1 MKTIDN
7 PLVWMHNA
15 LERYTFR
22 TKPVVKE
29 DRVEQGFED
38 IVDQYGDFVYNLT
51 YRILGNHADA
61 EEAAQDA
68 FLAAYRNFHRFR
80 GESKVSTWLY
90 RIATNAALMKLRK
103 DRNKRRLT
111 QTGYDDMEL
120 ASPGEGPEKLALNSE
135 LRSRLE
141 EGLELLPPNLKTAVV
156 LRDVQGLSNEE
167 AAEVLKIS
175 VSSLKARLHRGRV
188 LLRKHLQDYLAQNQ

>member
-1 MKTIDN
+1 
-7 PLVWMHNA
+7 
-15 LERYTFR
+15 
-22 TKPVVKE
+22 VKE
-29 DRVEQGFED
+29 GEVKQGFED
-38 IVDQYGDFVYNLT
+38 IVEEYGDFVYNLT

-61 EEAAQDA
+61 EDAAQDA

-103 DRNKRRLT
+103 DRNPRTLT
-111 QTGYDDMEL
+111 QTGYDEL
-120 ASPGEGPEKLALNSE
+120 QLTSPLEGPEKLALNSE
-135 LRSRLE
+135 LREHLE

-156 LRDVQGLSNEE
+156 LRDIQGLSNEE
-167 AAEVLKIS
+167 AAEVLDIS

-188 LLRKHLQDYLAQNQ
+188 LLRQHLQDYVARNQ

>member
-1 MKTIDN
+1 MK
-7 PLVWMHNA
+7 
-15 LERYTFR
+15 
-22 TKPVVKE
+22 
-29 DRVEQGFED
+29 QGFED
-38 IVDQYGDFVYNLT
+38 IVEEYGDFVYNLT

-61 EEAAQDA
+61 EDAAQDA

-103 DRNKRRLT
+103 DRNPRTLT
-111 QTGYDDMEL
+111 QTGYDEL
-120 ASPGEGPEKLALNSE
+120 QLTSPLEGPEKLALNSE
-135 LRSRLE
+135 LREHLE

-156 LRDVQGLSNEE
+156 LRDIQGLSNEE
-167 AAEVLKIS
+167 AAEVLDIS

-188 LLRKHLQDYLAQNQ
+188 LLRQHLQDYVARNQ